1 MDTTL
6 SSEALTEALAEVK
19 SRIRDGLV
27 TANSRDVPEKS
38 REVIA
43 DSYARFKA
51 MMNEIVGHL
60 GMSSKGLHL
69 KMGRYAPNGKYK
81 PHLWCAIIPV
91 TVRAPS
97 YFTTQLYI
105 FRSDAMLGWG
115 IGPSD
120 KAQENE
126 EFMAAYR
133 GAMKSN
139 EATVRELFSQG
150 FVSREDFEERQ
161 GRHDKRFSDDVS
173 TFFGSNS
180 QTLARVFLV
189 KELPSGEKL
198 PSMIEADLKKLLP
211 LYVKIVEAC
220 TNGNL
225 IQRLNQAENGEDT
238 DVEDV
243 DTQVTVAWL
252 EKWNEWFDGPNNPE
266 AQREVP
272 EYLKSEFGTA
282 WKTFRQRWEIGR
294 RESLLSLKEPNEDRV
309 HALLFGSLQRTQF
322 TGAWRTPLEKG
333 YPEIV
338 KAINDF
344 AEKYPTGCSNDNFK
358 TLVAVIEKIT
368 GFELKA
374 FISRTLCDIRPNVY
388 LPYGNFIVDALKAA
402 APMLGSTANSSLRK
416 DDYEAI
422 CKEARRLVAL
432 FPDLEKETALYIFDH
447 FLSWV
452 NKQYEAST
460 TVAGPE
466 VASSKS
472 TLRATEPLT
481 LDQLFEA
488 TAKTKVFIEAVE
500 RRLSEKKQA
509 ILFGPPGT
517 SKTHFA
523 RLFARYFHG
532 GSSVMTSI
540 QFHPSYSYEDFIEG
554 YRPNGTQFE
563 VKPGVFMEFCES
575 ARNDPDRRYVFLIDE
590 VNRGNLAQIFGELL
604 YLLEYRDEEVV
615 LTYSKRP
622 FSIPKNVYIVATM
635 NSADRSIAMVDY
647 ALRRRFDFIELPADE
662 TVLREY
668 LKKHECSVSVEK
680 VIGLFQRVNSAVTSE
695 LGKHYA
701 VGHTYFMKPNL
712 TEERLR
718 DTWKYSIEPLL
729 EEYFFSNTRLL
740 ESLTFEALW
749 SGGQGESKVA

>member
-1 MDTTL
+1 MDATL
-6 SSEALTEALAEVK
+6 SSEALTKALAEVK
-19 SRIRDGLV
+19 SRIRDGRV
-27 TANSRDVPEKS
+27 AANSRDVPEKA
-38 REVIA
+38 RELIA
-43 DSYARFKA
+43 DSYARFKT

-81 PHLWCAIIPV
+81 PHLWCAIIPI

-105 FRSDAMLGWG
+105 FRSDTILGWG

-120 KAQENE
+120 IAQENE

-139 EATVRELFSQG
+139 ETTVRELFSQG

-173 TFFGSNS
+173 AFFGSNS
-180 QTLARVFLV
+180 QTLARVFLA

-220 TNGNL
+220 TSGNL
-225 IQRLNQAENGEDT
+225 IQRLNQAENGEDS
-238 DVEDV
+238 DIEDV
-243 DTQVTVAWL
+243 DAQATMGWMHR
-252 EKWNEWFDGPNNPE
+252 WNEWFEGANNPE
-266 AQREVP
+266 AKKEVP

-294 RESLLSLKEPNEDRV
+294 RESLQSLKEPNEDRV
-309 HALLFGSLQRTQF
+309 HALLYGSLQRTQL
-322 TGAWRTPLEKG
+322 TGAWRAPLKQR

-338 KAINDF
+338 KIINAF
-344 AEKYPTGCSNDNFK
+344 ADKYPTGCSNENFK
-358 TLVAVIEKIT
+358 ILVADIEKVT
-368 GFELKA
+368 GYELKA
-374 FISRTLCDIRPNVY
+374 FITRVLCDFRPDVY

-402 APMLGSTANSSLRK
+402 APMLGSTPNVSLRK
-416 DDYEAI
+416 DDYESI

-432 FPDLEKETALYIFDH
+432 FPDLEQATSLYIFDH

-452 NKQYEAST
+452 DKQYEAL
-460 TVAGPE
+460 TVETGSE
-466 VASSKS
+466 VMPNEGALKS
-472 TLRATEPLT
+472 TEPLS
-481 LDQLFEA
+481 LDQLIEA
-488 TAKTKVFIEAVE
+488 TAKTKSFIEAAE
-500 RRLSEKKQA
+500 RRLLEKKQL

-532 GSSVMTSI
+532 GSSILTSI

-563 VKPGVFMEFCES
+563 IRSGVFKEFCES
-575 ARNDPDRRYVFLIDE
+575 ARKDPDRGYVFLIDE
-590 VNRGNLAQIFGELL
+590 VNRGNLGQIFGELL
-604 YLLEYRDEEVV
+604 YLLEYRDEEAV

-622 FSIPKNVYIVATM
+622 FSIPQNVYIVATM

-647 ALRRRFDFIELPADE
+647 ALRRRFDFVELPADE
-662 TVLREY
+662 AVLREY
-668 LKKHECSVSVEK
+668 LKKHECAVSVEK
-680 VIGLFQRVNSAVTSE
+680 VIELFKRVNSAVTSE

-712 TEERLR
+712 TEEKLR
-718 DTWKYSIEPLL
+718 DTWKYSVGPLL

-749 SGGQGESKVA
+749 SGSQGEPKVA